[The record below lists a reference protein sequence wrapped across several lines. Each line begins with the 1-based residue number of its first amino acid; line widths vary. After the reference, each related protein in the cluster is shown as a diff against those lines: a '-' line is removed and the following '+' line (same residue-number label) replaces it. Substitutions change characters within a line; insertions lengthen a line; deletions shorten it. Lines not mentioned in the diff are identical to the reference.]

1 MIGYKGF
8 DSELKCIDYQYEIG
22 KTFEIDSNKELS
34 VCPKVQNNQA
44 GLHFC
49 ENPLDVLK
57 YYPNEKGNRYA
68 VVESI
73 GNTIFDSYDSKVA
86 TDKLKVIKEITYNEL
101 LELGVEYSIEN
112 VCYISAEMF
121 ELCSETLKEKYILY
135 RIENNY
141 YISNKQ
147 FEWCSETLKEKC
159 VLMCIE
165 KGYNIL
171 DEMF

>member
-8 DSELKCIDYQYEIG
+8 NSELKCIGYQYEIG
-22 KTFEIDSNKELS
+22 KTFEIDNNKKLYI
-34 VCPKVQNNQA
+34 CHC

-101 LELGVEYSIEN
+101 VQLGVEYSIEKYR
-112 VCYISAEMF
+112 VISDKQF
-121 ELCSETLKEKYILY
+121 ELCSETLKEKYVLMC
-135 RIENNY
+135 IENNC
-141 YISNKQ
+141 YISDKM
-147 FEWCSETLKEKC
+147 FEWCSETLKKEY
-159 VLMCIE
+159 VLMVVE
-165 KGYNIL
+165 LLYLLKL
-171 DEMF
+171 LTALH